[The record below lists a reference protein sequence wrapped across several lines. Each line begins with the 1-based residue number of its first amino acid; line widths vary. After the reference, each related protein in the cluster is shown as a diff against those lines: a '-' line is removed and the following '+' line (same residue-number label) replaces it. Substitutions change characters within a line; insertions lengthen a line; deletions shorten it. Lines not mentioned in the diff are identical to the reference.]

1 MDRKG
6 VPAPGKTGA
15 VTAENRQA
23 IIGSRAWW
31 FKNIA
36 IGVLSVVF
44 LLFGIDSMA
53 AAYRKNNVF
62 EFIMYFFSSSMII
75 LVSIVGI
82 IYPAFQ
88 IRAYFKPR
96 DTQKDHE
103 DN

>member
-1 MDRKG
+1 M
-6 VPAPGKTGA
+6 
-15 VTAENRQA
+15 
-23 IIGSRAWW
+23 GSPAWW

-44 LLFGIDSMA
+44 LLFGIDSMVA
-53 AAYRKNNVF
+53 TYRKNNVF

-82 IYPAFQ
+82 IYPAFR
-88 IRAYFKPR
+88 IHAYLKPR